1 MAFSK
6 PPSPALY
13 KSSPSTWGGRVIARR
28 PTTFLTSGRYF
39 CTNSYSVALPGFT
52 RRRLGQSSLIFGT
65 RPSRRADVL
74 AGQPW
79 AWVIIG
85 AGGLRGW
92 DTQGCLPR
100 GQPLPCRESASLGAA
115 SKERG
120 PQPPL
125 APDAFRNRQCQDCF
139 PGSNSS

>member
-39 CTNSYSVALPGFT
+39 CTNSSSVTLPGFT
-52 RRRLGQSSLIFGT
+52 RRLLGQSSLIFGA
-65 RPSRRADVL
+65 RLSRRAEVL
-74 AGQPW
+74 AGQPR

-85 AGGLRGW
+85 ASGLSGW
-92 DTQGCLPR
+92 DTQACLLR
-100 GQPLPCRESASLGAA
+100 GQPLPCWESVPLGAA

-120 PQPPL
+120 PPPPPL
-125 APDAFRNRQCQDCF
+125 DALRNRQGHDCF
-139 PGSNSS
+139 AGSNSS